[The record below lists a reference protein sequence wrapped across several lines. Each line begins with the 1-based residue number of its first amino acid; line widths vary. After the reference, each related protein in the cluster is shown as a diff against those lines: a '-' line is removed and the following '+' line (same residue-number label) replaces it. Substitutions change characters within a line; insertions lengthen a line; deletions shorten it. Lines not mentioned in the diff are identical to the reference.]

1 MYTAPHD
8 PDLKRGIQLCAL
20 SVKSIN
26 DAPSSFQLP
35 VELHHKRLEI
45 IIWPLSEQPAPAPGS
60 FKSLLMKMPNVGNDN
75 DFARQRDFGRGG
87 ETWDF

>member
-1 MYTAPHD
+1 MQPI
-8 PDLKRGIQLCAL
+8 RQI
-20 SVKSIN
+20 IN
-26 DAPSSFQLP
+26 DAPSTLPLP

-45 IIWPLSEQPAPAPGS
+45 IIWPLLEQTDSAPRS
-60 FKSLLMKMPNVGNDN
+60 FKSLLMKMPNVGSDN